1 YRAKAVLPFAQSLD
15 EGCQRR
21 RMRCRNPGHIDQP
34 APGQREHAAPLLGLI
49 GLYRPHRS
57 YRHTVEAETGE
68 QLLGEPGLAAA
79 AVTLDQQRC
88 GVPID
93 LRGPGG
99 LDQLRKLRLSAHQ
112 REANQATV
120 LLPPAH
126 RLRTD
131 RSLLPYALGQ

>member
-1 YRAKAVLPFAQSLD
+1 MIQPMGIIHRHRHRLLIRGSPEDLTQRTAGWKRHPVLPYRAKAVLPFAQSLD

-34 APGQREHAAPLLGLI
+34 APGQREHTAPLLGLI

-79 AVTLDQQRC
+79 AVTLDQ
-88 GVPID
+88 
-93 LRGPGG
+93 
-99 LDQLRKLRLSAHQ
+99 
-112 REANQATV
+112 
-120 LLPPAH
+120 
-126 RLRTD
+126 
-131 RSLLPYALGQ
+131 